1 MSCLKRYKTIFTPAS
16 AADRQRAFED
26 YWVYLLARDGDLD
39 EEMQALEHKSVYYQ
53 RLQAQPIRARQALT
67 SAPTMG
73 ALADLLATEQHCRAD
88 RRLLAL
94 TLMYKFASHE
104 AAGIRAAWVATPSWQ
119 DCRNLTDRIT
129 RYHLCEEFC
138 HLRLFAEMFKVFA
151 LGVAWPQF
159 SWPMRTT
166 YAAFARCPNWLLA
179 PIACGSEIMGIIF
192 YRHIWR
198 VLEEVF
204 ATEPEALARLHELLG
219 EIMVD
224 ELGHIGER
232 RSFLGRP
239 GVTVVRLC
247 LPSMM
252 RRFFADIPEAAGILD
267 VRQMVEEA
275 LVFDYSGIETAIAE
289 RAWIPAY
296 CRVSD

>member
-1 MSCLKRYKTIFTPAS
+1 MAQLRHYREIFTPAS
-16 AADRQRAFED
+16 PIDRSRAFED
-26 YWVYLLARDGDLD
+26 YWTYLLVRDGALH
-39 EEMQALEHKSVYYQ
+39 EEAQALEHKTGYYQ
-53 RLQAQPIRARQALT
+53 HLQTRPICAGQSLT
-67 SAPTMG
+67 PVRTMA
-73 ALADLLATEQHCRAD
+73 ALADLLATQHRPQAD

-94 TLMYKFASHE
+94 IVIYKFASHE
-104 AAGIRAAWVATPSWQ
+104 AAGIRAAWLATPTWER
-119 DCRNLTDRIT
+119 CKNLTDRIT

-151 LGVAWPQF
+151 LDVEWPSF

-179 PIACGSEIMGIIF
+179 PIAFGSEIMGITF
-192 YRHIWR
+192 YRHIWH

-204 ATEPEALARLHELLG
+204 SAEPKVVERLHELLG

-232 RSFLGRP
+232 RSFLGHA
-239 GVTVVRLC
+239 GVTFARKV
-247 LPSMM
+247 LPVMM
-252 RRFFADIPEAAGILD
+252 RRFFADIPEAAVILD
-267 VRQMVEEA
+267 VERMVQEA
-275 LVFDYSGIETAIAE
+275 LAFDYSGIDAAIVE

-296 CRVSD
+296 CQV